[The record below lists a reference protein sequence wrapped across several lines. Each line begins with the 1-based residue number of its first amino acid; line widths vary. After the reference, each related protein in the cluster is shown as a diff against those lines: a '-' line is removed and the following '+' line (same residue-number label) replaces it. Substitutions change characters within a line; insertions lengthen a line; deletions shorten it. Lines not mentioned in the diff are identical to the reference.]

1 MKKLI
6 LATVCAVTLAALG
19 TSVASAQMA
28 GPQRMDRMER
38 TDGMN
43 SNARVMHRH
52 HMKRH
57 MHSRPMMHKRHRMT
71 HKRHMGM

>member
-6 LATVCAVTLAALG
+6 LATVCAVSLSALG

-38 TDGMN
+38 MDRVD
-43 SNARVMHRH
+43 SNARMMHRH

-57 MHSRPMMHKRHRMT
+57 KMRHMHGRTMRHKRY
-71 HKRHMGM
+71 MGM